1 MFALGMRIIRMKY
14 ADYPHPNGHH
24 YCAPLKLV
32 KIQKPYFAGMIKQ
45 LRTQMADMAVI
56 DMSITSIRH
65 HNHILNTNIVELS

>member
-1 MFALGMRIIRMKY
+1 MG
-14 ADYPHPNGHH
+14 
-24 YCAPLKLV
+24 CAPLKLV